1 MGVKQGLLTGKI
13 TPSLQRTPLSFI
25 KTDVHIK
32 VFIEQRGSTWVLNKG
47 KEPLV
52 RITLPRFTFVS
63 VFIVTTTLKIAR
75 H

>member
-52 RITLPRFTFVS
+52 HITLP
-63 VFIVTTTLKIAR
+63 
-75 H
+75 